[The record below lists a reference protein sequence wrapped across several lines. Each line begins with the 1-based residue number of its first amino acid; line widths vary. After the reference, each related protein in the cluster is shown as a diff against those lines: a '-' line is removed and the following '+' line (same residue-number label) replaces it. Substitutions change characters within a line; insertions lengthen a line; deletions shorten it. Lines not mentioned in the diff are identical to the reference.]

1 MVALA
6 REPTMWQGADERIR
20 MRYACRSR
28 AVLSGF
34 LGDGWLR
41 SHRLRALRRL
51 GDDGREVGRRAEKRS
66 RAYLGPFAHG
76 AWRRPL
82 CGVLVKATV
91 LSMSLTRV
99 GLRIEGLTHHAA
111 QRLSF
116 VVSLLSGKL

>member
-28 AVLSGF
+28 AVLSGC
-34 LGDGWLR
+34 LGDAWVR

-82 CGVLVKATV
+82 CGVLVKATA
-91 LSMSLTRV
+91 LSMSLTWPLTRV
-99 GLRIEGLTHHAA
+99 GLRIE
-111 QRLSF
+111 
-116 VVSLLSGKL
+116 